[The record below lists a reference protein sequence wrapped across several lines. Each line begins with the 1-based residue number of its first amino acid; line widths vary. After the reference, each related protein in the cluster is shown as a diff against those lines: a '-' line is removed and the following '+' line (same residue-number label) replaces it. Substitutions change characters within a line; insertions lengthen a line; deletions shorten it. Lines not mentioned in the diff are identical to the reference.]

1 LVSLNLFGALGL
13 AFLALLLLDG
23 TYLFGCLELSMLA
36 LLLDNVGGRADA
48 RSFGKLLLE
57 LSHLG
62 GIL

>member
-36 LLLDNVGGRADA
+36 LLLDNVDGRADT
-48 RSFGKLLLE
+48 RGFGKLILE
-57 LSHLG
+57 LF
-62 GIL
+62 